1 MSIIKLSSSQDSN
14 TLNKSFYYELLH
26 IMGLTEVKKGGK
38 KLIYRNKINKRF
50 SGSLLENTINELE
63 NLDKIKGLETDENQL
78 FNRGVEL
85 AIAWINR
92 ILFLKFLE
100 DQLINYHQGDKSYS
114 FLTLDKMKNY
124 EDLNR
129 LFFEVLCC
137 QKSQRNQKVKDVFNH
152 VPYLNSSLFEP
163 TDLEQE
169 TIFISNLK
177 DHKLPIF
184 SVTVLKDSQG
194 NKLKGELNSL
204 EYLFDFLKTYNFSSE
219 GREEI
224 KEDHKRLINASVLGL
239 IFEKI
244 NGYKYGSFFTP
255 GFITMYICRE
265 TIRTAIAQKFH
276 EVKQWNCQ
284 NFSDLKEDINN
295 YIMSHQNGRK
305 TARTEINHIINS
317 LKICDPSVGSGHF
330 LVSALN
336 EMISIKQELGI
347 LQDHQGDTLSGY
359 QIEVVNDEL
368 IITDNHEN
376 FFAYNPQNKES
387 QRIQKTL
394 FHEKQTIIENC
405 LFGVDINPNSV
416 KICRLRLWIELL
428 KNAYYQTEETQKP
441 GFFEKPGFFPKLQ
454 TLPNIDIKI
463 KCGNSLISRFPLND
477 QVFFSPV
484 VKQEILTYKKAV
496 TSYFNT
502 QDKSEKRQIK
512 RSLKKINDTFRT
524 SLQGIDPK
532 KTKLR
537 NLESELFD
545 LEHPNLLFEETTKE
559 KKAREKK
566 INKLQ
571 NEIDKLRVEIEKIDT
586 GKIYQNAFEWRFEFP
601 EVLNDQG
608 EFIGFDVIIGNPPYG
623 VELSKLEQ
631 NTLNNIYNF
640 GTTET
645 AILSIKKGWELLNK
659 NGYQSYI
666 IPKSYTFASN
676 YAKIREFTV
685 KNLISLVDCGKV
697 WTDVKLEVCIFILTN
712 LYQSVDYNSHKIVN
726 FQVINQGIISK
737 DLVTKFDFF
746 LNGLS
751 TEEINIGLKIIDNC
765 QTLND
770 ISTNQRGAMI
780 QKLLSDHGDRDVI
793 GGAEVQKYGIKGI
806 KGKVNFQDIYE
817 QKAFIKKNS
826 ILVQRIVAHIENPHD
841 HIKITATIPDR
852 DDYLLVDTINQITL
866 NENFPP
872 KLIWSILHST
882 LINWY
887 VYRFIFAKAIRTM
900 QFDNPTTSRI
910 PIPKIINSD
919 VKKVLC
925 ELVNQILTLKKS
937 HPDTDTSKLER
948 EIDLL
953 VYELYGL
960 TEEETKIIENN

>member
-1 MSIIKLSSSQDSN
+1 
-14 TLNKSFYYELLH
+14 
-26 IMGLTEVKKGGK
+26 
-38 KLIYRNKINKRF
+38 
-50 SGSLLENTINELE
+50 
-63 NLDKIKGLETDENQL
+63 
-78 FNRGVEL
+78 
-85 AIAWINR
+85 
-92 ILFLKFLE
+92 
-100 DQLINYHQGDKSYS
+100 
-114 FLTLDKMKNY
+114 
-124 EDLNR
+124 
-129 LFFEVLCC
+129 
-137 QKSQRNQKVKDVFNH
+137 
-152 VPYLNSSLFEP
+152 
-163 TDLEQE
+163 
-169 TIFISNLK
+169 
-177 DHKLPIF
+177 
-184 SVTVLKDSQG
+184 
-194 NKLKGELNSL
+194 
-204 EYLFDFLKTYNFSSE
+204 
-219 GREEI
+219 
-224 KEDHKRLINASVLGL
+224 
-239 IFEKI
+239 
-244 NGYKYGSFFTP
+244 
-255 GFITMYICRE
+255 MYICRE

-336 EMISIKQELGI
+336 EVISIKQELGI
-347 LQDHQGDTLSGY
+347 LQDHQGETLSGY

-623 VELSKLEQ
+623 IELSTIEKNHIKYNSQINDISWNTAYIFIELGKL
-631 NTLNNIYNF
+631 I
-640 GTTET
+640 
-645 AILSIKKGWELLNK
+645 IKK
-659 NGYQSYI
+659 NGYLSYI
-666 IPKSYTFASN
+666 IPKGIAYVPNLENVRQFLCKQFFTTSIIDTSESFTSSGVQLETVIILLKNDSIINNYKITTGYVIDQKFLTSQVDSN
-676 YAKIREFTV
+676 IVMTSFKLGVWLTETNYSIIEKI
-685 KNLISLVDCGKV
+685 NSQS
-697 WTDVKLEVCIFILTN
+697 VKL
-712 LYQSVDYNSHKIVN
+712 
-726 FQVINQGIISK
+726 G
-737 DLVTKFDFF
+737 
-746 LNGLS
+746 
-751 TEEINIGLKIIDNC
+751 
-765 QTLND
+765 
-770 ISTNQRGAMI
+770 
-780 QKLLSDHGDRDVI
+780 
-793 GGAEVQKYGIKGI
+793 
-806 KGKVNFQDIYE
+806 DIYE
-817 QKAFIKKNS
+817 SKRGIGLNKYIQNQQENIDDLILIGGKYIERYFYSGITFVNAKYIKNNHQWVK
-826 ILVQRIVAHIENPHD
+826 D
-841 HIKITATIPDR
+841 K
-852 DDYLLVDTINQITL
+852 
-866 NENFPP
+866 
-872 KLIWSILHST
+872 
-882 LINWY
+882 
-887 VYRFIFAKAIRTM
+887 
-900 QFDNPTTSRI
+900 
-910 PIPKIINSD
+910 PKIILQEIVGRYGKPLFGNFRKIKLNANIDYEGIYTLDTVVNLFKKNNNYLEEYVLGLLNSKLMSWYFHTYMSCFSQLTLHSGNENSRNLPIKIND
-919 VKKVLC
+919 KTEQLAISS
-925 ELVNQILTLKKS
+925 LVTQILTLKKS

-960 TEEETKIIENN
+960 TEEEIKIIEGEII